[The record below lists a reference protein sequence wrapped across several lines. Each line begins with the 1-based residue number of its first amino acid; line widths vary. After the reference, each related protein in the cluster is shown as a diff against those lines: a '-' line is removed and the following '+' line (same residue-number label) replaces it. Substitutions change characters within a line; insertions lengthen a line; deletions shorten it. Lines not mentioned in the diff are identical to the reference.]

1 MFTFAYVMMLLVLA
15 VGGSCYGVAYL
26 KSRANKT
33 SVAQELT
40 ALIDTILKKGN
51 SDT

>member
-1 MFTFAYVMMLLVLA
+1 MFTFVMMLLVLVCL
-15 VGGSCYGVAYL
+15 VGGSFYGVAYL

-40 ALIDTILKKGN
+40 ALIDIILK
-51 SDT
+51 